1 VSSILRLSILILAL
15 APLAYYLL
23 SLYCVL
29 DYFRELRALPPLNP
43 SFTPPVS
50 IIKPVRNVD
59 REAYEN
65 FASFCWLDYPE
76 YEIVFAVADRDDPVI
91 PVIQKLQRSFP
102 ACSIRLVTTV
112 ANLGANN
119 KVNNLCQLVQEAKH
133 ELIVMSDSD
142 VRVEPDYLRN
152 VVGPFSDA
160 QVGVVTALYRGMS
173 GRGLTSA
180 LNDLGMYTD
189 SAPGALVARKLEGKM
204 RFAFGWTMATTKKV
218 LSEIGGFESM
228 VNHHSDD
235 FELGNRISELGY
247 RVELMRKPVGMVLP
261 DENFGQY
268 LKHELRWSIG
278 LRNVRPVGY
287 VGMLLTHGLPWTLLA
302 GAVAAAAG
310 WSSVAVAYTMAYLAL
325 RLGAVWTTAVWGLGD
340 SKIGR
345 KLFLVPL
352 RDTISF
358 VIWVGGFFTN
368 RIVWRGSVY
377 RVRKRLLIPEVSGGG
392 GALENLGLPAAH
404 SRFVSGF
411 PTKLTGVSK
420 EI

>member
-1 VSSILRLSILILAL
+1 MLSIISLAVQILAL
-15 APLAYYLL
+15 APLVYYLL
-23 SLYCVL
+23 SFYCVL
-29 DYFRELRALPPLNP
+29 EYLQGLRRLPPVNP
-43 SFTPPVS
+43 SFVPPVS
-50 IIKPVRNVD
+50 IVKPVRNVD

-65 FASFCWLDYPE
+65 FASFCRLDYPK

-91 PVIQKLQRSFP
+91 PVIQKLQQSFP
-102 ACSIRLVTTV
+102 RCSIRLVTAV

-152 VVGPFSDA
+152 VVAPFSDPR
-160 QVGVVTALYRGMS
+160 VGVVTALYRGIS
-173 GRGLTSA
+173 GRGFVSA
-180 LNDLGMYTD
+180 LEDLGMYTD
-189 SAPGALVARKLEGKM
+189 SAPAALVARKLEGKM

-247 RVELMRKPVGMVLP
+247 RVELMRKPVDMVLP
-261 DENFGQY
+261 DESFGEF

-302 GAVAAAAG
+302 
-310 WSSVAVAYTMAYLAL
+310 VAVATASGWGGVAMAYAVAYLIL
-325 RLGAVWTTAVWGLGD
+325 RLGVVWTTAVWGLGD
-340 SKIGR
+340 SQIAG
-345 KLFLVPL
+345 KLWLVPL
-352 RDTISF
+352 HDAISF
-358 VIWVGGFFTN
+358 VVWVGGFFSN
-368 RIVWRGSVY
+368 KIVWRGSVY
-377 RVRKRLLIPEVSGGG
+377 RVRKGLLIPEVSRG
-392 GALENLGLPAAH
+392 GAH
-404 SRFVSGF
+404 
-411 PTKLTGVSK
+411 
-420 EI
+420 

>member
-1 VSSILRLSILILAL
+1 MLSIISLAILILAL

-23 SLYCVL
+23 SFYCVL
-29 DYFRELRALPPLNP
+29 EYFQGLRRLPPVNP
-43 SFTPPVS
+43 SFVPPVS
-50 IIKPVRNVD
+50 IVKPVRNVD

-65 FASFCWLDYPE
+65 FASFCRLDYPK

-91 PVIQKLQRSFP
+91 PVIRKLQQSFP
-102 ACSIRLVTTV
+102 KCSIRLVTAV

-142 VRVEPDYLRN
+142 VRVETDYLRN
-152 VVGPFSDA
+152 VVAPFSDPR
-160 QVGVVTALYRGMS
+160 VGVVTALYRGIS
-173 GRGLTSA
+173 GRGLVSA
-180 LNDLGMYTD
+180 LDDLGMYTD
-189 SAPGALVARKLEGKM
+189 SAPAALVARKLEGKM

-247 RVELMRKPVGMVLP
+247 RVELMRKPVDMVLP
-261 DENFGQY
+261 DESFGEF

-302 GAVAAAAG
+302 VALATASG
-310 WSSVAVAYTMAYLAL
+310 WGSVAIAYAVAYLIL
-325 RLGAVWTTAVWGLGD
+325 RLGVVWTTAVWGLGD
-340 SKIGR
+340 SQIAG
-345 KLFLVPL
+345 KLWLVPL
-352 RDTISF
+352 HDAISF
-358 VIWVGGFFTN
+358 VVWVGGFFSN
-368 RIVWRGSVY
+368 KIVWRGSVY
-377 RVRKRLLIPEVSGGG
+377 RVRKGLLIPEVSGGG
-392 GALENLGLPAAH
+392 AH
-404 SRFVSGF
+404 
-411 PTKLTGVSK
+411 
-420 EI
+420 

>member
-1 VSSILRLSILILAL
+1 VLSIIRLAILILAL

-23 SLYCVL
+23 SFYCVL
-29 DYFRELRALPPLNP
+29 EYFQGIRRLPPVNP
-43 SFTPPVS
+43 SFAPPVS
-50 IIKPVRNVD
+50 VVKPVRNVD

-65 FASFCWLDYPE
+65 FASFCRLDYPK

-102 ACSIRLVTTV
+102 MCSIRLVTAV

-152 VVGPFSDA
+152 VVAPFSDPR
-160 QVGVVTALYRGMS
+160 VGVVTALYRGIS
-173 GRGLTSA
+173 GRGLVSA
-180 LNDLGMYTD
+180 LDDLGMYTD
-189 SAPGALVARKLEGKM
+189 SAPAALVARKLEGKM

-247 RVELMRKPVGMVLP
+247 RVELMRKPVDMVLP
-261 DENFGQY
+261 DESFGEF

-302 GAVAAAAG
+302 VALATASG
-310 WSSVAVAYTMAYLAL
+310 WGSVAIAYAVAYLIL
-325 RLGAVWTTAVWGLGD
+325 RLGVVWTTAVWGLGD
-340 SKIGR
+340 SQIGG
-345 KLFLVPL
+345 KLWLVPL
-352 RDTISF
+352 HDAISF
-358 VIWVGGFFTN
+358 VVWVGGFFSN
-368 RIVWRGSVY
+368 KIVWRGSVY
-377 RVRKRLLIPEVSGGG
+377 RVRKGLLFPEVSSG
-392 GALENLGLPAAH
+392 GAH
-404 SRFVSGF
+404 
-411 PTKLTGVSK
+411 
-420 EI
+420 

>member
-1 VSSILRLSILILAL
+1 VLSIISLAILILAL

-23 SLYCVL
+23 SFYCVL
-29 DYFRELRALPPLNP
+29 EYFQGLRRLPPVNP
-43 SFTPPVS
+43 SFVPPVS
-50 IIKPVRNVD
+50 IVKPVRNVD

-65 FASFCWLDYPE
+65 FASFCRLDYPK

-91 PVIQKLQRSFP
+91 PVIQKLQQSFP
-102 ACSIRLVTTV
+102 MCSIRLVTAV

-142 VRVEPDYLRN
+142 VRVETDYLRN
-152 VVGPFSDA
+152 VVAPFSDPR
-160 QVGVVTALYRGMS
+160 VGVVTALYRGIS
-173 GRGLTSA
+173 GRGLVSA
-180 LNDLGMYTD
+180 LDDLGMYTD
-189 SAPGALVARKLEGKM
+189 SAPAALVARKLEGKM

-247 RVELMRKPVGMVLP
+247 RVELMRKPVDMVLP
-261 DENFGQY
+261 DESFGEF

-302 GAVAAAAG
+302 VALATASG
-310 WSSVAVAYTMAYLAL
+310 WGSVAIAYAVAYLIL
-325 RLGAVWTTAVWGLGD
+325 RLGVVWTTAVWGLGD
-340 SKIGR
+340 SQIAG
-345 KLFLVPL
+345 KLWLVPL
-352 RDTISF
+352 HDAISF
-358 VIWVGGFFTN
+358 VVWVGGFCSN
-368 RIVWRGSVY
+368 KIVWRGSVY
-377 RVRKRLLIPEVSGGG
+377 RVRKGLLIPEVSGGG
-392 GALENLGLPAAH
+392 AH
-404 SRFVSGF
+404 
-411 PTKLTGVSK
+411 
-420 EI
+420 

>member
-1 VSSILRLSILILAL
+1 VSSIIRLSILILAV

-29 DYFRELRALPPLNP
+29 DYFRGLRRLPPVNRT
-43 SFTPPVS
+43 FTPPVS

-65 FASFCWLDYPE
+65 FASFCRLDYPE

-91 PVIQKLQRSFP
+91 PVIKKLQKSFP
-102 ACSIRLVTTV
+102 TCSIRLVTTV

-133 ELIVMSDSD
+133 ELIVVSDSD

-152 VVGPFSDA
+152 VVAPFSDP
-160 QVGVVTALYRGMS
+160 QMGVVTTLYRGIS

-180 LNDLGMYTD
+180 LGDLGMYTD

-235 FELGNRISELGY
+235 FELGNRISKLGY
-247 RVELMRKPVGMVLP
+247 RVELMRKPVSMVLP
-261 DENFGQY
+261 DESFREF

-287 VGMLLTHGLPWTLLA
+287 VGMLLTHGLPWTFLA
-302 GAVAAAAG
+302 G
-310 WSSVAVAYTMAYLAL
+310 SVAVAAGWGSIAVAYAVAYLAL

-345 KLFLVPL
+345 KLYLVPL
-352 RDTISF
+352 RDAISF
-358 VIWVGGFFTN
+358 VVWVRGFFSN

-377 RVRKRLLIPEVSGGG
+377 RVRKRLLIPEVSGGI
-392 GALENLGLPAAH
+392 GALENHGLPAVR

-411 PTKLTGVSK
+411 PTKLSGVSK

>member
-1 VSSILRLSILILAL
+1 VLSIISLAILILAL

-29 DYFRELRALPPLNP
+29 EYFQGLRRLSPVNP
-43 SFTPPVS
+43 SFVPPVS
-50 IIKPVRNVD
+50 IVKPVRNVD

-65 FASFCWLDYPE
+65 FASFCRLDYPK

-91 PVIQKLQRSFP
+91 PVIQKLQQAFP
-102 ACSIRLVTTV
+102 MCSIRLVTAV

-152 VVGPFSDA
+152 VVAPFSDPR
-160 QVGVVTALYRGMS
+160 VGVVTALYRGIP
-173 GRGLTSA
+173 GRGLVSA
-180 LNDLGMYTD
+180 LDYLGMYTD
-189 SAPGALVARKLEGKM
+189 SAPAALVARKLEGKM

-247 RVELMRKPVGMVLP
+247 RVELMRKPVDMVLP
-261 DENFGQY
+261 DENFGEF

-278 LRNVRPVGY
+278 LRNVRPAGY

-302 GAVAAAAG
+302 VALATASG
-310 WSSVAVAYTMAYLAL
+310 WGSVAIAYAVAYLIL
-325 RLGAVWTTAVWGLGD
+325 RLGVVWTTAVWGLGD
-340 SKIGR
+340 SQIAG
-345 KLFLVPL
+345 KLWLAPL
-352 RDTISF
+352 HDAISF
-358 VIWVGGFFTN
+358 VVWVGGFFSN
-368 RIVWRGSVY
+368 KIVWRGSVY
-377 RVRKRLLIPEVSGGG
+377 RVRKGLLIPEVSRG
-392 GALENLGLPAAH
+392 GAH
-404 SRFVSGF
+404 
-411 PTKLTGVSK
+411 
-420 EI
+420 

>member
-1 VSSILRLSILILAL
+1 VFSIIRLAILILAL

-23 SLYCVL
+23 SFYCVL
-29 DYFRELRALPPLNP
+29 EYFQGLRRLPPVNP
-43 SFTPPVS
+43 SFAPPVS
-50 IIKPVRNVD
+50 VVKPVRNVD

-65 FASFCWLDYPE
+65 FASFCRLDYPK

-102 ACSIRLVTTV
+102 MCSIRLVTAV

-152 VVGPFSDA
+152 VVAPFSDPR
-160 QVGVVTALYRGMS
+160 VGVVTALYRGIS
-173 GRGLTSA
+173 GRGLVSA
-180 LNDLGMYTD
+180 LDDLGMYTD
-189 SAPGALVARKLEGKM
+189 SAPAALVARKLEGKM

-247 RVELMRKPVGMVLP
+247 RVELMRKPVDMVLP
-261 DENFGQY
+261 DESFGAF

-278 LRNVRPVGY
+278 LRNVRPAGY

-302 GAVAAAAG
+302 VALATASGWGSVAIAYAAA
-310 WSSVAVAYTMAYLAL
+310 YLIL
-325 RLGAVWTTAVWGLGD
+325 RLGVVWTTAVWGLGD
-340 SKIGR
+340 SQIAG
-345 KLFLVPL
+345 KLWLVPL
-352 RDTISF
+352 HDAISF
-358 VIWVGGFFTN
+358 VVWVGGFFSN
-368 RIVWRGSVY
+368 KIVWRGSVY
-377 RVRKRLLIPEVSGGG
+377 RVRKGLLFPEVSSG
-392 GALENLGLPAAH
+392 GAH
-404 SRFVSGF
+404 
-411 PTKLTGVSK
+411 
-420 EI
+420 

>member
-1 VSSILRLSILILAL
+1 VLSIITLAILILAL

-23 SLYCVL
+23 SFYCVL
-29 DYFRELRALPPLNP
+29 EYFQGLRRLPSVNR
-43 SFTPPVS
+43 SFVPPVS
-50 IIKPVRNVD
+50 IVKPVRNVD

-65 FASFCWLDYPE
+65 FASFCRLDYPK

-91 PVIQKLQRSFP
+91 PVIQKLQQSFP
-102 ACSIRLVTTV
+102 MCPIRLVTAV

-152 VVGPFSDA
+152 VVAPFSDPR
-160 QVGVVTALYRGMS
+160 VGVVTALYRGIS
-173 GRGLTSA
+173 GRGLVSA
-180 LNDLGMYTD
+180 LDDLGMYTD
-189 SAPGALVARKLEGKM
+189 SAPAALVARKVEGKM

-247 RVELMRKPVGMVLP
+247 RVELMRKPVDMVLP
-261 DENFGQY
+261 DESFGEF

-302 GAVAAAAG
+302 
-310 WSSVAVAYTMAYLAL
+310 VAVASASGWASVAIGYAVAYLIL
-325 RLGAVWTTAVWGLGD
+325 RLGVVWTTAVWGLGD
-340 SKIGR
+340 SQIAG
-345 KLFLVPL
+345 KLWLVPL
-352 RDTISF
+352 HDAISF
-358 VIWVGGFFTN
+358 VVWVGGFFSN
-368 RIVWRGSVY
+368 KIVWRGSVY
-377 RVRKRLLIPEVSGGG
+377 RVRKGLLIPEVSRG
-392 GALENLGLPAAH
+392 GAH
-404 SRFVSGF
+404 
-411 PTKLTGVSK
+411 
-420 EI
+420 

>member
-1 VSSILRLSILILAL
+1 VLSIISLAILILAL

-23 SLYCVL
+23 SFYCVL
-29 DYFRELRALPPLNP
+29 EYLQGLRRLPPVNR
-43 SFTPPVS
+43 SFVPPVS
-50 IIKPVRNVD
+50 IVKPVRNVD

-65 FASFCWLDYPE
+65 FSSFCRLDYPK

-91 PVIQKLQRSFP
+91 PVIQKLQQSFP
-102 ACSIRLVTTV
+102 MCSIRLVTAV

-152 VVGPFSDA
+152 VVAPFSDPR
-160 QVGVVTALYRGMS
+160 VGVVTALYRGIS
-173 GRGLTSA
+173 GRGLVSA
-180 LNDLGMYTD
+180 LDDLGMYTD
-189 SAPGALVARKLEGKM
+189 SAPAALVARKLEGKM

-247 RVELMRKPVGMVLP
+247 RVELMRKPVEMVLP
-261 DENFGQY
+261 DESFGEF

-302 GAVAAAAG
+302 VALATASG
-310 WSSVAVAYTMAYLAL
+310 WGSVAIAYAVAYLIL
-325 RLGAVWTTAVWGLGD
+325 RLGVVWTTAVWGLGD
-340 SKIGR
+340 SQIAG
-345 KLFLVPL
+345 KLWLVPL
-352 RDTISF
+352 HDAISF
-358 VIWVGGFFTN
+358 VVWVGGFFSN
-368 RIVWRGSVY
+368 KIVWRGSVY
-377 RVRKRLLIPEVSGGG
+377 RVRKGLLIPEVSRE
-392 GALENLGLPAAH
+392 GAH
-404 SRFVSGF
+404 
-411 PTKLTGVSK
+411 
-420 EI
+420 

>member
-1 VSSILRLSILILAL
+1 LAILILAL

-23 SLYCVL
+23 SFYCVL
-29 DYFRELRALPPLNP
+29 EYFQGLRRLPPVNP
-43 SFTPPVS
+43 SFVPPVS
-50 IIKPVRNVD
+50 IVKPVRNVD

-65 FASFCWLDYPE
+65 FASFCRLDYPK

-91 PVIQKLQRSFP
+91 PVIQKLQQSFP
-102 ACSIRLVTTV
+102 VCSIRLVTAV

-142 VRVEPDYLRN
+142 VRVERDYLRN
-152 VVGPFSDA
+152 VVAPFSDPR
-160 QVGVVTALYRGMS
+160 VGVVTALYRGIS
-173 GRGLTSA
+173 GRGLVSA
-180 LNDLGMYTD
+180 LDDLGMYTD
-189 SAPGALVARKLEGKM
+189 SAPAALVARKVEGKM

-247 RVELMRKPVGMVLP
+247 RVELMRKPVDMVLP
-261 DENFGQY
+261 DESFGEF

-302 GAVAAAAG
+302 
-310 WSSVAVAYTMAYLAL
+310 VAVASASGWASVAIGYAVAYLIL
-325 RLGAVWTTAVWGLGD
+325 RLGVVWTTAVWGLGD
-340 SKIGR
+340 SQIAG
-345 KLFLVPL
+345 KLWLVPL
-352 RDTISF
+352 HDAISF
-358 VIWVGGFFTN
+358 VVWVGGFFSN
-368 RIVWRGSVY
+368 KIVWRGSVY
-377 RVRKRLLIPEVSGGG
+377 RVRKGLLIPEVSRG
-392 GALENLGLPAAH
+392 GAH
-404 SRFVSGF
+404 
-411 PTKLTGVSK
+411 
-420 EI
+420 

>member
-1 VSSILRLSILILAL
+1 MLSIITLAILILAL

-23 SLYCVL
+23 SFYCVL
-29 DYFRELRALPPLNP
+29 EYFQGLRRLPSVNR
-43 SFTPPVS
+43 SFVPPVS
-50 IIKPVRNVD
+50 IVKPVRNVD

-65 FASFCWLDYPE
+65 FASFCRLDYPK

-91 PVIQKLQRSFP
+91 PVIQKLQQSFP
-102 ACSIRLVTTV
+102 MCPIRLVTAV

-152 VVGPFSDA
+152 VVAPFSDPR
-160 QVGVVTALYRGMS
+160 VGVVTALYRGIS
-173 GRGLTSA
+173 GRGLVSA
-180 LNDLGMYTD
+180 LDDLGMYTD
-189 SAPGALVARKLEGKM
+189 SAPAALVARKVEGKM

-247 RVELMRKPVGMVLP
+247 RVELMRKPVDMVLP
-261 DENFGQY
+261 DESFGEF

-302 GAVAAAAG
+302 
-310 WSSVAVAYTMAYLAL
+310 VAVASASGWASVAIGYAVAYLIL
-325 RLGAVWTTAVWGLGD
+325 RLGVVWTTAVWGLGD
-340 SKIGR
+340 SQIAG
-345 KLFLVPL
+345 KLWLVPL
-352 RDTISF
+352 HDAISF
-358 VIWVGGFFTN
+358 VVWVGGFFSN
-368 RIVWRGSVY
+368 KIVWRGSVY
-377 RVRKRLLIPEVSGGG
+377 RVRKGLLIPEVSRG
-392 GALENLGLPAAH
+392 GAH
-404 SRFVSGF
+404 
-411 PTKLTGVSK
+411 
-420 EI
+420 

>member
-1 VSSILRLSILILAL
+1 VLSIISLAILILAL

-23 SLYCVL
+23 SFYCVL
-29 DYFRELRALPPLNP
+29 EYFQGLRRLPPVNP
-43 SFTPPVS
+43 SFVPPVS
-50 IIKPVRNVD
+50 IVKPVRNVD

-65 FASFCWLDYPE
+65 FASFCRLDYPK

-91 PVIQKLQRSFP
+91 PVIQKLQQSFP
-102 ACSIRLVTTV
+102 MCSIRLVTAV

-152 VVGPFSDA
+152 VVAPFSDPR
-160 QVGVVTALYRGMS
+160 VGVVTALYRGIS
-173 GRGLTSA
+173 GRGLVSA
-180 LNDLGMYTD
+180 LDDLGMYTD
-189 SAPGALVARKLEGKM
+189 SAPAALVARKLEGKM

-247 RVELMRKPVGMVLP
+247 RVELMRKPVDMVLP
-261 DENFGQY
+261 DESFGEF

-302 GAVAAAAG
+302 VALATASG
-310 WSSVAVAYTMAYLAL
+310 WGSVAIAYAVAYLIL
-325 RLGAVWTTAVWGLGD
+325 RLGVVWTTAVWGLGD
-340 SKIGR
+340 SQIAG
-345 KLFLVPL
+345 KLWLVPL
-352 RDTISF
+352 HDAISF
-358 VIWVGGFFTN
+358 VVWVGGFFSN
-368 RIVWRGSVY
+368 KIVWRGSVY
-377 RVRKRLLIPEVSGGG
+377 RVRKGLLIPEVSGGG
-392 GALENLGLPAAH
+392 AH
-404 SRFVSGF
+404 
-411 PTKLTGVSK
+411 
-420 EI
+420 

>member
-1 VSSILRLSILILAL
+1 MLSIIRLAVFILAL
-15 APLAYYLL
+15 APLAYYVL
-23 SLYCVL
+23 SFYCVL
-29 DYFRELRALPPLNP
+29 EYFQGLRRLPPVNP
-43 SFTPPVS
+43 SFGPPVS
-50 IIKPVRNVD
+50 IVKPVRNVD

-65 FASFCWLDYPE
+65 FASFCRLDYPK

-102 ACSIRLVTTV
+102 MCSIRLVTAV

-152 VVGPFSDA
+152 VVAPFSDPR
-160 QVGVVTALYRGMS
+160 VGVVTALYRGIS
-173 GRGLTSA
+173 GRGLVSA
-180 LNDLGMYTD
+180 LDDLGMYTD
-189 SAPGALVARKLEGKM
+189 SAPAALVARKLEGKM

-247 RVELMRKPVGMVLP
+247 RVELMRKPVDMVLP
-261 DENFGQY
+261 DESFGEF

-302 GAVAAAAG
+302 VALATASG
-310 WSSVAVAYTMAYLAL
+310 WGSVAIAYAVAYLIL
-325 RLGAVWTTAVWGLGD
+325 RLGVVWTTAVWGLGD
-340 SKIGR
+340 SQIAG
-345 KLFLVPL
+345 KLWLVPL
-352 RDTISF
+352 HDAISF
-358 VIWVGGFFTN
+358 VVWVGGFFSN
-368 RIVWRGSVY
+368 KIVWRGSVY
-377 RVRKRLLIPEVSGGG
+377 RVRKGLLFPEVSSG
-392 GALENLGLPAAH
+392 GAH
-404 SRFVSGF
+404 
-411 PTKLTGVSK
+411 
-420 EI
+420 

>member
-1 VSSILRLSILILAL
+1 VLSIIRLAILILAL

-23 SLYCVL
+23 SFYCVL
-29 DYFRELRALPPLNP
+29 EYFQGLRRLPPVNP
-43 SFTPPVS
+43 SFVPPVS
-50 IIKPVRNVD
+50 IVKPVRNVD

-65 FASFCWLDYPE
+65 FASFCRLDYPK

-91 PVIQKLQRSFP
+91 PVIQKLQQAFP
-102 ACSIRLVTTV
+102 MCSIRLVTAV

-152 VVGPFSDA
+152 VVAPFSDPR
-160 QVGVVTALYRGMS
+160 VGVVTALYRGIS
-173 GRGLTSA
+173 GRGLVSA
-180 LNDLGMYTD
+180 LDDLGMYTD
-189 SAPGALVARKLEGKM
+189 SAPAALVARKLEGKM

-247 RVELMRKPVGMVLP
+247 RVELMRKPVDMVLP
-261 DENFGQY
+261 DESFGEF

-302 GAVAAAAG
+302 VALATAAG
-310 WSSVAVAYTMAYLAL
+310 WGSVAIAYVVAYLIL
-325 RLGAVWTTAVWGLGD
+325 RLGVVWTTAVWGLGD
-340 SKIGR
+340 SQIAG
-345 KLFLVPL
+345 KLWLVPL
-352 RDTISF
+352 HDAISF
-358 VIWVGGFFTN
+358 VVWVGGFFSN
-368 RIVWRGSVY
+368 KIVWRGSVY
-377 RVRKRLLIPEVSGGG
+377 RVRKGLLIPEVSRG
-392 GALENLGLPAAH
+392 GAH
-404 SRFVSGF
+404 
-411 PTKLTGVSK
+411 
-420 EI
+420 

>member
-1 VSSILRLSILILAL
+1 VLSIISLAILILAL

-23 SLYCVL
+23 SFYCVL
-29 DYFRELRALPPLNP
+29 EYFRGLRRLPPVNP
-43 SFTPPVS
+43 SFVPPVS
-50 IIKPVRNVD
+50 IVKPVRNVD

-65 FASFCWLDYPE
+65 FASFCRLDYPK

-91 PVIQKLQRSFP
+91 PVIQKLQQSFP
-102 ACSIRLVTTV
+102 LCSIRLVTAV

-142 VRVEPDYLRN
+142 VRVETDYLRN
-152 VVGPFSDA
+152 VVAPFSDPR
-160 QVGVVTALYRGMS
+160 VGVVTALYRGIS
-173 GRGLTSA
+173 GRGLVSA
-180 LNDLGMYTD
+180 LDDLGMYTD
-189 SAPGALVARKLEGKM
+189 SAPAALVARKLEGKM

-247 RVELMRKPVGMVLP
+247 RVELMRKPVDMVLP
-261 DENFGQY
+261 DESFGEF

-302 GAVAAAAG
+302 VALATASG
-310 WSSVAVAYTMAYLAL
+310 WGSVAIAYVVAYLIL
-325 RLGAVWTTAVWGLGD
+325 RLGVVWTTAVWGLGD
-340 SKIGR
+340 SQIAG
-345 KLFLVPL
+345 KLWLVPL
-352 RDTISF
+352 HDAISF
-358 VIWVGGFFTN
+358 VVWVGGFFSN
-368 RIVWRGSVY
+368 KIVWRGSVY
-377 RVRKRLLIPEVSGGG
+377 RVRKGLLIPEVSRG
-392 GALENLGLPAAH
+392 GAH
-404 SRFVSGF
+404 
-411 PTKLTGVSK
+411 
-420 EI
+420 

>member
-1 VSSILRLSILILAL
+1 MLSIISLAILILAL

-23 SLYCVL
+23 SFYCVL
-29 DYFRELRALPPLNP
+29 EYFQGLRRLPPVNP
-43 SFTPPVS
+43 SFVPPVS
-50 IIKPVRNVD
+50 IVKPVRNVD

-65 FASFCWLDYPE
+65 FASFCRLDYPK

-91 PVIQKLQRSFP
+91 PVIQKLQQAFP
-102 ACSIRLVTTV
+102 MCSIRLVTAV

-142 VRVEPDYLRN
+142 VRVQPDYLRN
-152 VVGPFSDA
+152 VVAPFSEPR
-160 QVGVVTALYRGMS
+160 VGVVTALYRGIS
-173 GRGLTSA
+173 GKGLASA
-180 LNDLGMYTD
+180 LDDLGMYTD
-189 SAPGALVARKLEGKM
+189 SAPAALVARKLEGKM

-247 RVELMRKPVGMVLP
+247 RVELMRKPVDMVLP
-261 DENFGQY
+261 DESFGEF

-302 GAVAAAAG
+302 VALATASG
-310 WSSVAVAYTMAYLAL
+310 WGSVAIAYAVAYLIL
-325 RLGAVWTTAVWGLGD
+325 RLGVVWTTAVWGLGD
-340 SKIGR
+340 SQIAG
-345 KLFLVPL
+345 KLWLVPL
-352 RDTISF
+352 HDAISF
-358 VIWVGGFFTN
+358 VVWVGGFFSN
-368 RIVWRGSVY
+368 KIVWRGSVY
-377 RVRKRLLIPEVSGGG
+377 RVRKGLLIPEVSRG
-392 GALENLGLPAAH
+392 GAH
-404 SRFVSGF
+404 
-411 PTKLTGVSK
+411 
-420 EI
+420 

>member
-1 VSSILRLSILILAL
+1 MLSIISLAILILAL

-23 SLYCVL
+23 SFYCVL
-29 DYFRELRALPPLNP
+29 EYFRGLRKLPPVNP
-43 SFTPPVS
+43 SFVPPVS
-50 IIKPVRNVD
+50 IVKPVRNVD

-65 FASFCWLDYPE
+65 FASFCRLDYPK

-91 PVIQKLQRSFP
+91 PVIQKLQQSFP
-102 ACSIRLVTTV
+102 MCSIRLVTAV

-142 VRVEPDYLRN
+142 VRVETDYLRN
-152 VVGPFSDA
+152 VVAPFSDPR
-160 QVGVVTALYRGMS
+160 VGVVTALYRGIS
-173 GRGLTSA
+173 GRGLVSA
-180 LNDLGMYTD
+180 LDDLGMYTD
-189 SAPGALVARKLEGKM
+189 SAPAALVARKLEGKM

-247 RVELMRKPVGMVLP
+247 RVELMRKPVDMVLP
-261 DENFGQY
+261 DESFGEF

-302 GAVAAAAG
+302 VALATASG
-310 WSSVAVAYTMAYLAL
+310 WGSVAIAYAVAYLIL
-325 RLGAVWTTAVWGLGD
+325 RLGVVWTTAVWGLGD
-340 SKIGR
+340 SQIAG
-345 KLFLVPL
+345 KLWLVPL
-352 RDTISF
+352 HDAISF
-358 VIWVGGFFTN
+358 VVWVGGFFSN
-368 RIVWRGSVY
+368 KIVWRGSVY
-377 RVRKRLLIPEVSGGG
+377 RVRKGLLIPEVSRG
-392 GALENLGLPAAH
+392 GAH
-404 SRFVSGF
+404 
-411 PTKLTGVSK
+411 
-420 EI
+420 